1 MKINEIQNSKTTGKK
16 PMKQKASFFEIN
28 KIIKPLSSK
37 TDHGEEKKRHTL
49 PILQMTLVT
58 SLYILQQRKIRECYK

>member
-28 KIIKPLSSK
+28 KIIKPLARLIM
-37 TDHGEEKKRHTL
+37 ERKKKDTHY
-49 PILQMTLVT
+49 Q
-58 SLYILQQRKIRECYK
+58 YCK